1 MLLAWMRYVLIC
13 RRNSWFYY
21 RFSDKI
27 SKGSFFAI
35 IAAIITP
42 ALIWTIIMYFGS
54 PATGKFWVFRPG
66 DSTSE
71 NESITV
77 LQPIPDSVRHNA
89 KPIVIVMALLV
100 LVQLLLTL
108 FFYIRICYASFMS
121 TMNVNFKPRSF
132 CSTQISAVTGFHKL
146 GTTALFQFEQLSVR
160 GIYVVLSMTFD
171 IILIQ
176 PLNTELCQSPLA

>member
-27 SKGSFFAI
+27 SKRSFFAI
-35 IAAIITP
+35 IAAVISP
-42 ALIWTIIMYFGS
+42 ALMWTVIMYFGS

-66 DSTSE
+66 DITSE

-108 FFYIRICYASFMS
+108 FFYIRICYDSFMS
-121 TMNVNFKPRSF
+121 TMNVNLKRDRNHEDCGGSRKH
-132 CSTQISAVTGFHKL
+132 S
-146 GTTALFQFEQLSVR
+146 
-160 GIYVVLSMTFD
+160 
-171 IILIQ
+171 
-176 PLNTELCQSPLA
+176 